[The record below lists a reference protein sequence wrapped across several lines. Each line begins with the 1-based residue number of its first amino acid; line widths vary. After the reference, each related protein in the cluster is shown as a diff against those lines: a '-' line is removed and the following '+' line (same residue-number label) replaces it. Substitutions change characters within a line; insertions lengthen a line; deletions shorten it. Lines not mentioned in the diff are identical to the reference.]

1 MTNSTRLSAFCER
14 LIEAG
19 WLAALVLAPL
29 FFNVYSSR
37 VFEPDKLTLVR
48 SIALVMVGAWLIR
61 LLEERKSGRPRL
73 NGVTWRTPLVLP
85 TLILVGLYLITSALS
100 IVPRVS
106 FMGSYQRL
114 QGTYS
119 TFSYIVIFF
128 MLLQNMRRRE
138 QLDRLVTAAVLTSL
152 PIAFYGLLQHGDGT
166 TSIDPLPWGG
176 DVTSRVASN
185 MGNAIFVAAYLIMA
199 FFLTLGRIIDSFRVI
214 LTEKESRLS
223 DILRASSYVFIGA
236 VQLIAFGFADSRG
249 PLLGWLPGMFIFGL
263 VGLLLLKV
271 TLHTTTNEASY
282 DSVKDIL
289 VAVATMILR
298 LIIAAAVGAGAYLIF
313 GNSSQTL
320 RVGLAIFLGTTT
332 GLILFCVMYREAI
345 ATVNLKIVDIVRA
358 LELAIYSAGGAGTGA
373 VLIYA
378 LFPVT
383 KISLVVVA
391 ALLGGLLPLLIVAG
405 VRRIAARWM
414 WTSWI
419 IFSVVGAVV
428 LFLVN
433 FSDMPMIVELRSS
446 GAFGRLSS
454 LFETEGGTGEVRSLI
469 WEGAAKLV
477 LPHDPLKFP
486 DGSTDGLNFARPL
499 IGYGPES
506 MYVAYNPFYP
516 PDLAHLEARNA
527 SPDRSHNEVWDSL
540 VITGGAGFVVEQF
553 LFLTVFFF
561 ALKFIGWIP
570 NRRAAWLLIGLMVA
584 GGVAGAALLAF
595 ALQPNF
601 FGPGWTGGVTGGL
614 VIYVLMFAL
623 FHFQVSRRVYV
634 VIAGLLIVVLDAAI
648 FMATFTR
655 ENRTLEMTIATVG
668 GLILFGA
675 LFVIGRAVFDRTAG
689 EPIEMSG
696 HLFLIIA
703 LFGGILAHY
712 LEIGLAGIA
721 IASTRTYFWT
731 YAGLLVLTG
740 LKWVPV
746 DDEAPKPVAAPAA
759 PAPAVTAAKEP
770 SAMTPRHKRKPTAR
784 GPVAPATTVRRE
796 SRRSGTPWMSPVL
809 MLALVGT
816 LVLATL
822 GYEFITSSTQS
833 QGTAATSATQLIV
846 NSLTRLPYQ
855 NNRESMGALL
865 MFLVTWLFGGL
876 LSITELRR
884 RDLLSAKD
892 VLPAAGVWY
901 GTSIGLALIF
911 WLIHAGTLLSLGT
924 IIQNTQITTLDQYA
938 QRVSELLKLADT
950 VGGLLATF
958 YLVVLVLM
966 LGIAALS
973 MNQTRTWL
981 GKAASDWGLAA
992 TVPVALVV
1000 LVLVVTTNL
1009 NQIRADTIYKQAD
1022 PLRSQGQWDVAIAH
1036 YKRVLE
1042 LAPDEDFYYLWLGA
1056 AYLEKATAAPEGQAI
1071 LATSGGNL
1079 AGILGLSFQQTYSL
1093 SRQDSLTAAKTVLE
1107 NARALNPLNTDH
1119 SANLARLH
1127 RRWADLYAADPV
1139 VRKTQLEQSSA
1150 QYQIAT
1156 TLSPNNAVLWNEWS
1170 TVMMALADTVRAA
1183 GDTAGAE
1190 TFMQDAQAKLDHSL
1204 ELDQLFEQTYLIQAQ
1219 LARTQGQTEESRR
1232 AYEQA
1237 MKLNPYSSDAWGGLT
1252 DLLVS
1257 QGNYTEVE
1265 TITLA
1270 YLEKQPDFLPGLR
1283 TLARNVY
1290 FPENRLAEALATQQ
1304 RVVQLA
1310 ASDPN
1315 LWDDQRVLAI
1325 LQAQSGQPELALQ
1338 TAQQALAAAPQDRQA
1353 EVNSLIAQLQASL
1366 GITAPVTPTTP

>member
-48 SIALVMVGAWLIR
+48 SIALVMVGAWLVR
-61 LLEERKSGRPRL
+61 LIEERKSGRPLL

-85 TLILVGLYLITSALS
+85 TLLLVGLYLVTSVLS
-100 IVPRVS
+100 LVPRVS

-138 QLDRLVTAAVLTSL
+138 QLDRLVTAAVITSL

-199 FFLTLGRIIDSFRVI
+199 FFLTLGRIIESFRVI

-263 VGLLLLKV
+263 VGLLLLRV
-271 TLHTTTNEASY
+271 TLRAATDEVSHDT
-282 DSVKDIL
+282 VKDIL
-289 VAVATMILR
+289 VALVLMTLR
-298 LIIAAAVGAGAYLIF
+298 LAIAAAVAVGTYLIL
-313 GNSSQTL
+313 GSMGQIVRAGVS
-320 RVGLAIFLGTTT
+320 IFAGTAT
-332 GLILFCVMYREAI
+332 GVALFCAMYRELDQTI
-345 ATVNLKIVDIVRA
+345 NLKITDVIRA
-358 LELAIYSAGGAGTGA
+358 SELSIYSAGGALTGA
-373 VLIYA
+373 ALAYG

-383 KISLVVVA
+383 KISLVVVV
-391 ALLGGLLPLLIVAG
+391 ALISGLLPVLIVAG
-405 VRRIAARWM
+405 VRRMAARWL

-419 IFSVVGAVV
+419 MFSIVGAMA

-433 FSDMPMIVELRSS
+433 FSDMPFIVNLRSS
-446 GAFGRLSS
+446 GAFGRLSA

-486 DGSTDGLNFARPL
+486 DGSVDNLNFIRPL
-499 IGYGPES
+499 LGYGPES

-540 VITGGAGFVVEQF
+540 VISGGIGLLVEQF
-553 LFLTVFFF
+553 LFLSVFFF

-570 NRRAAWLLIGLMVA
+570 NRRAAIFLFGLMIA
-584 GGVAGAALLAF
+584 GGVAGAALLAL
-595 ALQPNF
+595 AVKPNF
-601 FGPGWTGGVTGGL
+601 FGPGWTGGVTAGL
-614 VIYVLMFAL
+614 VVYVIAFAL
-623 FHFQVSRRVYV
+623 FHFQISRRVYLM
-634 VIAGLLIVVLDAAI
+634 IATLLILVLDVAI
-648 FMATFTR
+648 YMSTFTR
-655 ENRTLEMTIATVG
+655 ANRTLEMTAATVG
-668 GLILFGA
+668 GIVAFGL
-675 LFVIGRAVFDRTAG
+675 LFVAGRVVFRKTAG
-689 EPIEMSG
+689 QPIEMSG

-731 YAGLLVLTG
+731 YAALLVLTG

-746 DDEAPKPVAAPAA
+746 DEEAPKPAVQSAPAPAA
-759 PAPAVTAAKEP
+759 PVLKEP
-770 SAMTPRHKRKPTAR
+770 ANTPRYKKKVVRPVTPVPT
-784 GPVAPATTVRRE
+784 TRRE
-796 SRRSGTPWMSPVL
+796 PRRATPWLSSVL
-809 MLALVGT
+809 LLALVGG
-816 LVLATL
+816 LILSTL
-822 GYEFITSSTQS
+822 GYEFITSSTQN
-833 QGTAATSATQLIV
+833 QTAPVTSATQLIV

-855 NNRESMGALL
+855 NNRESLGALL
-865 MFLVTWLFGGL
+865 MFFVTWLFGGL

-901 GTSIGLALIF
+901 GASIGLALIF
-911 WLIHAGTLLSLGT
+911 WLIHAGTLIGLGS
-924 IIQNTQITTLDQYA
+924 IIQATQITTLDQYA
-938 QRVSELLKLADT
+938 QRVNELLKLADT
-950 VGGLLATF
+950 VGGLLVTF
-958 YLVVLVLM
+958 YVVVLLIM

-973 MNQTRTWL
+973 MNQVRTWA

-992 TVPVALVV
+992 SVPVAIIV

-1009 NQIRADTIYKQAD
+1009 NSIRADTIYKQAD

-1056 AYLEKATAAPEGQAI
+1056 AYLEKASQAQEGQSI
-1071 LATSGGNL
+1071 LASTGGNL
-1079 AGILGLSFQQTYSL
+1079 AGILKLSFQQTYSL
-1093 SRQDSLTAAKTVLE
+1093 SRQDSLLAAKTVLE
-1107 NARALNPLNTDH
+1107 NARLLNPLNTDH
-1119 SANLARLH
+1119 SANLARLY
-1127 RRWADLYAADPV
+1127 RRWADLYAADPA

-1156 TLSPNNAVLWNEWS
+1156 TLSPNNAILWNEWS
-1170 TVMMALADTVRAA
+1170 TVMMALSDSARATGDAA
-1183 GDTAGAE
+1183 GADE
-1190 TFMQDAQAKLDHSL
+1190 FVKQAQAKLDQSL
-1204 ELDQLFEQTYLIQAQ
+1204 ALDQQFEQTYLIRAQ
-1219 LARTQGQTEESRR
+1219 LARSLGQTDEARR
-1232 AYEQA
+1232 NYELA
-1237 MKLNPYSSDAWGGLT
+1237 MKWNPNSADAWGGLT
-1252 DLLVS
+1252 DMLVAA
-1257 QGNYTEVE
+1257 GNYTEVE

-1270 YLEKQPDFLPGLR
+1270 YLQKQPDYLPALR
-1283 TLARNVY
+1283 TLARNVF
-1290 FPENRLAEALATQQ
+1290 FPQKRLAEALATQQ

-1310 ASDPN
+1310 AKDPN

-1325 LQAQSGQPELALQ
+1325 LLAQTGQVELALQ
-1338 TAQQALAAAPQDRQA
+1338 TAQQALAAAPEA
-1353 EVNSLIAQLQASL
+1353 NKVEINSLIAQLQGSL
-1366 GITAPVTPTTP
+1366 GITTPVTPTTP

>member
-14 LIEAG
+14 LIEAC

-37 VFEPDKLTLVR
+37 VFEPDKLTMVR
-48 SIALVMVGAWLIR
+48 SIALVMIGAWIIKW
-61 LLEERKSGRPRL
+61 LEERKSDRGRTDRI
-73 NGVTWRTPLVLP
+73 TWRTPLVLP
-85 TLILVGLYLITSALS
+85 TLILVGLYLVASALS
-100 IVPRVS
+100 VVPRVS

-114 QGTYS
+114 QGTYT

-128 MLLQNMRRRE
+128 MLLLNMRRRE
-138 QLDRLVTAAVLTSL
+138 QLDRLVTAAVITSL

-199 FFLTLGRIIDSFRVI
+199 FFLTLGRIIESFRVI

-263 VGLLLLKV
+263 VGLLLLRV
-271 TLHTTTNEASY
+271 SLHSQ
-282 DSVKDIL
+282 
-289 VAVATMILR
+289 
-298 LIIAAAVGAGAYLIF
+298 AAAETDSAEVRYPIQVLDVFKALGVSVLGIAGAGAGAFLIF
-313 GNSSQTL
+313 
-320 RVGLAIFLGTTT
+320 
-332 GLILFCVMYREAI
+332 
-345 ATVNLKIVDIVRA
+345 K
-358 LELAIYSAGGAGTGA
+358 
-373 VLIYA
+373 
-378 LFPVT
+378 LFPVP

-405 VRRIAARWM
+405 IRRTAARWL

-419 IFSVVGAVV
+419 MFSIVGAMV

-433 FSDMPMIVELRSS
+433 FSDMPFIVELRST
-446 GAFGRLSS
+446 GTFGRLSA

-486 DGSTDGLNFARPL
+486 DGSVDNLNFIRPL

-540 VITGGAGFVVEQF
+540 VITGGVGLIVEQF
-553 LFLTVFFF
+553 LFLSVFFF

-570 NRRAAWLLIGLMVA
+570 NRRAATLLFGLMIA
-584 GGVAGAALLAF
+584 GGVGGAALLAV
-595 ALQPNF
+595 ALKPNF
-601 FGPGWTGGVTGGL
+601 FGPGWTGGVTAGL
-614 VIYVLMFAL
+614 VVYVIAFAL
-623 FHFQVSRRVYV
+623 FHFQISRRVYLM
-634 VIAGLLIVVLDAAI
+634 IAILLILVLDAAI

-655 ENRTLEMTIATVG
+655 ANRTLEMTAATVG
-668 GLILFGA
+668 GVVAFGLLYVA
-675 LFVIGRAVFDRTAG
+675 GRAVFRKTAG
-689 EPIEMSG
+689 QPIEMSG

-703 LFGGILAHY
+703 LFGAILAHY

-731 YAGLLVLTG
+731 YAALLVLTG

-746 DDEAPKPVAAPAA
+746 DEEAPKSIPMPAA
-759 PAPAVTAAKEP
+759 PMPAAALRELANTPRYKKKTVQRGPAVPVSTRREP
-770 SAMTPRHKRKPTAR
+770 RRSTPWL
-784 GPVAPATTVRRE
+784 GPVL
-796 SRRSGTPWMSPVL
+796 L
-809 MLALVGT
+809 MAMIGALI
-816 LVLATL
+816 LSTL
-822 GYEFITSSTQS
+822 GYEFITSSTQN
-833 QGTAATSATQLIV
+833 QTPPITSATQLIV

-855 NNRESMGALL
+855 NNRESLGALL
-865 MFLVTWLFGGL
+865 MFFVTWLFGGL

-884 RDLLSAKD
+884 RNTLAAKD
-892 VLPAAGVWY
+892 VLPAAAVWY
-901 GTSIGLALIF
+901 GTTIGLALIY
-911 WLIHAGTLLSLGT
+911 WLIHAGTLLSLGS
-924 IIQNTQITTLDQYA
+924 IIQGTQITTLDQYA
-938 QRVSELLKLADT
+938 TRVSELLRLAET
-950 VGGLLATF
+950 VSGLLITF
-958 YLVVLVLM
+958 YVVVFLIM
-966 LGIAALS
+966 LATAALS
-973 MNQTRTWL
+973 MYQTRTWQ

-992 TVPVALVV
+992 SVPVAIAVVV
-1000 LVLVVTTNL
+1000 LVITTNL
-1009 NQIRADTIYKQAD
+1009 NSIRADTIYKQAD
-1022 PLRSQGQWDVAIAH
+1022 PLRQQGQWDVAIAH

-1056 AYLEKATAAPEGQAI
+1056 AYLEKASQAQEGQSI
-1071 LATSGGNL
+1071 LATTGGNL
-1079 AGILGLSFQQTYSL
+1079 SGLLKLTFQQTYGL
-1093 SRQDSLTAAKTVLE
+1093 SRQDSLLAAKTVLE
-1107 NARALNPLNTDH
+1107 NARTLNPLNTDH
-1119 SANLARLH
+1119 SANLARLY
-1127 RRWADLYAADPV
+1127 RRWADLYASDPA
-1139 VRKTQLEQSSA
+1139 VRKTQLEQSNA

-1156 TLSPNNAVLWNEWS
+1156 TLSPDNAILWNEWA
-1170 TVMMALADTVRAA
+1170 TVLMAQADTARTA
-1183 GDTAGAE
+1183 GDTGGTDA
-1190 TFMQDAQAKLDHSL
+1190 FIKDAQAKLDQSL
-1204 ELDQLFEQTYLIQAQ
+1204 ALDQQFGQTYLIRAQ
-1219 LARTQGQTEESRR
+1219 LARSLGQTDEARR
-1232 AYEQA
+1232 DYDLA
-1237 MKLNPYSSDAWGGLT
+1237 MKWGGGSDAWGGLT
-1252 DLLVS
+1252 DMLVA

-1270 YLEKQPDFLPGLR
+1270 YLKDNPDFLPGLR

-1290 FPENRLAEALATQQ
+1290 FPQKRLAEALATQQ

-1325 LQAQSGQPELALQ
+1325 LLAQTGQLDQALQ
-1338 TAQQALAAAPQDRQA
+1338 TAQQALAKAPKANQA
-1353 EVNSLIAQLQASL
+1353 DINSLITQLQGSL
-1366 GITAPVTPTTP
+1366 GITSPVTTTSPVTPTTP

>member
-61 LLEERKSGRPRL
+61 LLEERKSGRPLL

-85 TLILVGLYLITSALS
+85 TLVLVGLYLITSALS

-199 FFLTLGRIIDSFRVI
+199 FFLTLGRIIESFRVI

-223 DILRASSYVFIGA
+223 DILRASSYVFIAA

-263 VGLLLLKV
+263 VGLLLLRV
-271 TLHTTTNEASY
+271 SLHSQAANGEAESAEVRY
-282 DSVKDIL
+282 PIL
-289 VAVATMILR
+289 VLDVVKALGVS
-298 LIIAAAVGAGAYLIF
+298 LISIAGAGAGAFLIF
-313 GNSSQTL
+313 
-320 RVGLAIFLGTTT
+320 
-332 GLILFCVMYREAI
+332 
-345 ATVNLKIVDIVRA
+345 K
-358 LELAIYSAGGAGTGA
+358 
-373 VLIYA
+373 

-391 ALLGGLLPLLIVAG
+391 ALLGGLLPLLIIAG
-405 VRRIAARWM
+405 IRRTAARWL
-414 WTSWI
+414 WSSWI
-419 IFSVVGAVV
+419 FFSVVGAVG

-433 FSDMPMIVELRSS
+433 FSDHPTMIELRNS
-446 GAFGRLSS
+446 GAFGRLSA

-486 DGSTDGLNFARPL
+486 DGSTDSLNFARPL

-540 VITGGAGFVVEQF
+540 VITGVIGFVVEQF
-553 LFLTVFFF
+553 LFLSVFFF
-561 ALKFIGWIP
+561 ALKFVGWIP
-570 NRRAAWLLIGLMVA
+570 NRRAAWLLIGLMIA

-601 FGPGWTGGVTGGL
+601 FGPGWTGGVTAGL
-614 VIYVLMFAL
+614 VLYVIAFAL

-634 VIAGLLIVVLDAAI
+634 IIAAVLIAILDLAI
-648 FMATFTR
+648 FGATFTSA
-655 ENRTLEMTIATVG
+655 NRAIELAAATGG

-675 LFVIGRAVFDRTAG
+675 LFVIGRSVFDRTAG
-689 EPIEMSG
+689 QPIEMSG

-746 DDEAPKPVAAPAA
+746 DDEAPKPVAAPVA

-770 SAMTPRHKRKPTAR
+770 SAVTPRHKKKPAAR
-784 GPVAPATTVRRE
+784 GPVAPVATARRE
-796 SRRSGTPWMSPVL
+796 PRRSSTPWMSPVL
-809 MLALVGT
+809 MLALVGA

-833 QGTAATSATQLIV
+833 QSSPVTSATQLIV

-911 WLIHAGTLLSLGT
+911 WLIHAGTLISLGS
-924 IIQNTQITTLDQYA
+924 IIQNSQITTLDQYA
-938 QRVSELLKLADT
+938 QRVNELLKLADT
-950 VGGLLATF
+950 VSGLLATF
-958 YLVVLVLM
+958 YLVVLLIM
-966 LGIAALS
+966 LGLAALS

-981 GKAASDWGLAA
+981 GKSASDWGLAA
-992 TVPVALVV
+992 TVPVAIVV

-1022 PLRSQGQWDVAIAH
+1022 PLRAQGQWDVAIAH

-1056 AYLEKATAAPEGQAI
+1056 AYLEKASAAPEGQAI
-1071 LATSGGNL
+1071 LASSGGNL
-1079 AGILGLSFQQTYSL
+1079 AGILSLSFQQTYSL
-1093 SRQDSLTAAKTVLE
+1093 SRQDSLTAAKAVLE
-1107 NARALNPLNTDH
+1107 NARILNPLNTDH

-1127 RRWADLYAADPV
+1127 RRWADLYAADPT

-1170 TVMMALADTVRAA
+1170 TVMMALSDAARTA
-1183 GDTAGAE
+1183 GDTAGAA

-1204 ELDQLFEQTYLIQAQ
+1204 ELDQLFEQTHLIRAQ
-1219 LARTQGQTEESRR
+1219 LARTQGQTEEARR

-1338 TAQQALAAAPQDRQA
+1338 TAQQALAAAPQDRQ
-1353 EVNSLIAQLQASL
+1353 EEINSLIAQLQASL
-1366 GITAPVTPTTP
+1366 GFTAPVTPTTP

>member
-1 MTNSTRLSAFCER
+1 
-14 LIEAG
+14 
-19 WLAALVLAPL
+19 
-29 FFNVYSSR
+29 
-37 VFEPDKLTLVR
+37 DKLTLVR
-48 SIALVMVGAWLIR
+48 SIALVMVGAWLIKW
-61 LLEERKSGRPRL
+61 LEERKSDRTRADR
-73 NGVTWRTPLVLP
+73 VTWRTPLVLP
-85 TLILVGLYLITSALS
+85 TLILVGLYLVTSVLS
-100 IVPRVS
+100 LVPRVS

-119 TFSYIVIFF
+119 TFSYIVIFC
-128 MLLQNMRRRE
+128 MLLLNMRRRE
-138 QLDRLVTAAVLTSL
+138 QLDRLVTAAVITSL

-263 VGLLLLKV
+263 VGLLLLRV
-271 TLHTTTNEASY
+271 SLHSQAADETDLTEVRFPIKAL
-282 DSVKDIL
+282 DVVKALGVSVFSI
-289 VAVATMILR
+289 AG
-298 LIIAAAVGAGAYLIF
+298 AAAGA
-313 GNSSQTL
+313 
-320 RVGLAIFLGTTT
+320 FLV
-332 GLILFCVMYREAI
+332 F
-345 ATVNLKIVDIVRA
+345 K
-358 LELAIYSAGGAGTGA
+358 
-373 VLIYA
+373 

-405 VRRIAARWM
+405 IRRAAARWL
-414 WTSWI
+414 WASWI
-419 IFSVVGAVV
+419 FFSVVGAVG

-433 FSDMPMIVELRSS
+433 FSDMPLVVELRTS
-446 GAFGRLSS
+446 GAFGRLSA

-486 DGSTDGLNFARPL
+486 DGSVDSLNFARPL

-553 LFLTVFFF
+553 LFLSVFFF

-570 NRRAAWLLIGLMVA
+570 GRRAAWLLIGLMVA
-584 GGVAGAALLAF
+584 AGIAGAALLAF

-614 VIYVLMFAL
+614 VLYVITFAL
-623 FHFQVSRRVYV
+623 FHFQVSRRVY
-634 VIAGLLIVVLDAAI
+634 IIIAAI
-648 FMATFTR
+648 LIGILDFAIYFATFTST
-655 ENRTLEMTIATVG
+655 NRVIELAVATGG

-675 LFVIGRAVFDRTAG
+675 LFAIGRAVFGRTAG
-689 EPIEMSG
+689 QPIEMSG

-731 YAGLLVLTG
+731 YAALLVLTG

-746 DDEAPKPVAAPAA
+746 DEEAPKPAVAPVAVAPAA
-759 PAPAVTAAKEP
+759 PVSREPAN
-770 SAMTPRHKRKPTAR
+770 TPRYKKKTVQR
-784 GPVAPATTVRRE
+784 GPVAPVTTRRE
-796 SRRSGTPWMSPVL
+796 PRRATPWLSSVL
-809 MLALVGT
+809 MLALIGT
-816 LVLATL
+816 LVLSTL
-822 GYEFITSSTQS
+822 GYEFITSSTQNQS
-833 QGTAATSATQLIV
+833 APVTSATQLIV

-855 NNRESMGALL
+855 NNRESLGALL
-865 MFLVTWLFGGL
+865 MFFVTWLFGGL

-884 RDLLSAKD
+884 RNVLAAKD

-901 GTSIGLALIF
+901 GTTIGLALTF
-911 WLIHAGTLLSLGT
+911 WLIHAGTLLSLGS
-924 IIQNTQITTLDQYA
+924 IIQGTQITTLDQYA
-938 QRVSELLKLADT
+938 QRVNELLKLAET
-950 VGGLLATF
+950 VSGLLTTF
-958 YLVVLVLM
+958 YFVVLLLM
-966 LGIAALS
+966 LGIAVLS
-973 MNQTRTWL
+973 LNQTRTWL

-992 TVPVALVV
+992 SIPVVIVV
-1000 LVLVVTTNL
+1000 IVLVVTTNL
-1009 NQIRADTIYKQAD
+1009 NSIRADTIYKQAD
-1022 PLRSQGQWDVAIAH
+1022 PLRQQGQWDVAIAH

-1056 AYLEKATAAPEGQAI
+1056 AYLEKASQAPEGQSI
-1071 LATSGGNL
+1071 LATTGNSL
-1079 AGILGLSFQQTYSL
+1079 AGIVKLTFQQTYSL
-1093 SRQDSLTAAKTVLE
+1093 SKQDSLLAAKTVLD
-1107 NARALNPLNTDH
+1107 NARTLNPLNTDH

-1139 VRKTQLEQSSA
+1139 VRKTQLDQSAA

-1156 TLSPNNAVLWNEWS
+1156 TLSPNNAILWNEWS
-1170 TVMMALADTVRAA
+1170 TVLMALADSVRAA
-1183 GDTAGAE
+1183 GDAAGADAFI
-1190 TFMQDAQAKLDHSL
+1190 TDAQAKLDHSL
-1204 ELDQLFEQTYLIQAQ
+1204 ALDQQFEQTYLIRAQ
-1219 LARTQGQTEESRR
+1219 LARSQGQTDAARR
-1232 AYEQA
+1232 EYEMA
-1237 MKLNPYSSDAWGGLT
+1237 MKWNPNSTDAWGGLA
-1252 DLLVS
+1252 DMLVS

-1265 TITLA
+1265 TITLG
-1270 YLEKQPDFLPGLR
+1270 YLQKQPDFLPALR

-1290 FPENRLAEALATQQ
+1290 FPQNRLAEALATQQ

-1325 LQAQSGQPELALQ
+1325 LLAQSGQIDLALQ
-1338 TAQQALAAAPQDRQA
+1338 TAQQALAGAPEANKA
-1353 EVNSLIAQLQASL
+1353 EINSLITQLQGSL

>member
-1 MTNSTRLSAFCER
+1 MTNSSRLSAFCER

-48 SIALVMVGAWLIR
+48 SIALVMVGAWLIKW
-61 LLEERKSGRPRL
+61 LEERKSDRARADR
-73 NGVTWRTPLVLP
+73 VTWRTPLVLP
-85 TLILVGLYLITSALS
+85 TVILVGLYLVTSLLS

-114 QGTYS
+114 QGTY
-119 TFSYIVIFF
+119 TTLSYIVIFF
-128 MLLQNMRRRE
+128 MLLLNMRRRE
-138 QLDRLVTAAVLTSL
+138 QLDRLVTAAVITSL

-199 FFLTLGRIIDSFRVI
+199 FFLTLGRIIESFRVI

-263 VGLLLLKV
+263 VGLLLLRVSLHSQAATGTDLAEVRFPIKV
-271 TLHTTTNEASY
+271 L
-282 DSVKDIL
+282 DVVKALGVSLFSI
-289 VAVATMILR
+289 VG
-298 LIIAAAVGAGAYLIF
+298 AAAGAYLIF
-313 GNSSQTL
+313 Q
-320 RVGLAIFLGTTT
+320 
-332 GLILFCVMYREAI
+332 
-345 ATVNLKIVDIVRA
+345 
-358 LELAIYSAGGAGTGA
+358 
-373 VLIYA
+373 

-405 VRRIAARWM
+405 IRRTAARWL
-414 WTSWI
+414 WSSWI
-419 IFSVVGAVV
+419 FFSVVGAVG

-433 FSDMPMIVELRSS
+433 FSDHPQMIELRNS
-446 GAFGRLSS
+446 GAFGRLSA

-477 LPHDPLKFP
+477 LPHEPLKFP
-486 DGSTDGLNFARPL
+486 DGSVDNLNFVRPL

-584 GGVAGAALLAF
+584 GGIAGAALLAF

-614 VIYVLMFAL
+614 VLYVITFAL
-623 FHFQVSRRVYV
+623 FHFQVSRRVYA
-634 VIAGLLIVVLDAAI
+634 IIAAI
-648 FMATFTR
+648 LIAILDLAIFGATFSSA
-655 ENRTLEMTIATVG
+655 NRAIELAVATG
-668 GLILFGA
+668 GGVILFGA
-675 LFVIGRAVFDRTAG
+675 LFAVGRAVFGQTAG
-689 EPIEMSG
+689 QPIEMSG

-746 DDEAPKPVAAPAA
+746 DEEAPKPAALPASSASAAP
-759 PAPAVTAAKEP
+759 VSKEP
-770 SAMTPRHKRKPTAR
+770 SATTPRYKKKTTQR
-784 GPVAPATTVRRE
+784 GPIVPVTTRRE
-796 SRRSGTPWMSPVL
+796 PRQSAPWLSSVL
-809 MLALVGT
+809 VLALIGT
-816 LVLATL
+816 LVLSTL

-833 QGTAATSATQLIV
+833 QTTPAASATQLIV

-865 MFLVTWLFGGL
+865 MFFVTWLFGGL

-884 RDLLSAKD
+884 RDRLAAKD
-892 VLPAAGVWY
+892 VLPAAAVWY
-901 GTSIGLALIF
+901 GTTIGLALTF
-911 WLIHAGTLLSLGT
+911 WLIHAGTLLSLGS
-924 IIQNTQITTLDQYA
+924 IIQGTQITTLDQYA
-938 QRVSELLKLADT
+938 QRVNELLKLAET
-950 VGGLLATF
+950 VGGLLSTF
-958 YLVVLVLM
+958 YVVVLLIM

-973 MNQTRTWL
+973 MNQTRTWQ
-981 GKAASDWGLAA
+981 GKTASDWGLAA
-992 TVPVALVV
+992 SVPVAIAVIV
-1000 LVLVVTTNL
+1000 LVITTNL
-1009 NQIRADTIYKQAD
+1009 NSIRADTIYKQAD

-1042 LAPDEDFYYLWLGA
+1042 LAPEEDFYYLWLGA
-1056 AYLEKATAAPEGQAI
+1056 AYLEKASQAPEGQSI
-1071 LATSGGNL
+1071 LATAGNNL
-1079 AGILGLSFQQTYSL
+1079 SGILKLTFQQTYSL
-1093 SRQDSLTAAKTVLE
+1093 SRQDSLLAARTVLE

-1119 SANLARLH
+1119 SANLARLD

-1139 VRKTQLEQSSA
+1139 VRKTQLEQSGT

-1156 TLSPNNAVLWNEWS
+1156 TLSPNNAILWNEWS
-1170 TVMMALADTVRAA
+1170 TVLMALADSARAA

-1190 TFMQDAQAKLDHSL
+1190 AFVKDAQAKLDHSL
-1204 ELDQLFEQTYLIQAQ
+1204 ALDQQFEQTYLIRAQ
-1219 LARTQGQTEESRR
+1219 LARSLGQFDEARNN
-1232 AYEQA
+1232 YDLA
-1237 MKLNPYSSDAWGGLT
+1237 MKWKPDSADAWGGLT
-1252 DLLVS
+1252 DMLVA

-1270 YLEKQPDFLPGLR
+1270 YLQKQPDFLPGLR

-1290 FPENRLAEALATQQ
+1290 FPQNRLAEALATQQ

-1325 LQAQSGQPELALQ
+1325 LLAQSGQIDLALQ
-1338 TAQQALAAAPQDRQA
+1338 AAQQALAGAPQERK
-1353 EVNSLIAQLQASL
+1353 EEINSLIAQLQGSL
-1366 GITAPVTPTTP
+1366 GITAPVTSTTP